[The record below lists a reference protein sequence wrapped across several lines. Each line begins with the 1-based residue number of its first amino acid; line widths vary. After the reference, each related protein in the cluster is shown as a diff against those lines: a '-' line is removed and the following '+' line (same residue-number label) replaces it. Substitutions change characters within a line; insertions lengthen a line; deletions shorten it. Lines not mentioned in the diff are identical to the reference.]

1 MPDNAVPTLTC
12 ANHPNRE
19 TMLRCNKCEKPIC
32 LQCAVLTEVGYRCKE
47 CVRGQ
52 QAIYFNAMP
61 ADLPIAACIAAI
73 LGALAGG
80 LVYAVLGRFGLYSFL
95 LAFFVGPFVGGI
107 IAEAVRRGVQR
118 RRGRYLKLTAAAAS
132 VAGVLLG
139 GLLLFGGTALL
150 AGAPVGY
157 LLAALPAVF
166 FRLDVLLFAGLAA
179 STIYAR
185 LI

>member
-12 ANHPNRE
+12 ANHPDRE

-52 QAIYFNAMP
+52 QAIYFNAEP
-61 ADLPIAACIAAI
+61 TDLPIAAVIAAI
-73 LGALAGG
+73 LGALVGA
-80 LVYAVLGRFGLYSFL
+80 LAYAVLGRFGLYSFL
-95 LAFFVGPFVGGI
+95 LALFVGPFVGGI
-107 IAEAVRRGVQR
+107 IAEAVRRGVRR
-118 RRGRYLKLTAAAAS
+118 RRGRHLKLVAAGAC
-132 VAGVLLG
+132 VGGMLLG
-139 GLLLFGGTALL
+139 GLLLYGGTAIL
-150 AGAPVGY
+150 AGAPLGY

-179 STIYAR
+179 SAIYAR

>member
-12 ANHPNRE
+12 ANHPSRE

-52 QAIYFNAMP
+52 QAIYFNAGP
-61 ADLPIAACIAAI
+61 ADLPIAAGIALI
-73 LGALAGG
+73 LGTLAGG
-80 LVYAVLGRFGLYSFL
+80 LAYALLGRFGLFSFL
-95 LAFFVGPFVGGI
+95 LALFVGPFVGGI

-118 RRGRYLKLTAAAAS
+118 RRGRYLKLIAAAACA
-132 VAGVLLG
+132 VGVLIGGRLL
-139 GLLLFGGTALL
+139 GLLLFGGMALF
-150 AGAPVGY
+150 AGVSLDY
-157 LLAALPAVF
+157 LLALF

-179 STIYAR
+179 SATYAR